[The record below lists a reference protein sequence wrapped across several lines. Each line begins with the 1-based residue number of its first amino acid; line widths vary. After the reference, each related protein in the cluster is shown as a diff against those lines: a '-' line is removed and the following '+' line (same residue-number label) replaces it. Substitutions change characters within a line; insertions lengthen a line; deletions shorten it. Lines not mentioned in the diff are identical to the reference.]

1 MGHSVRCFRRKNKIF
16 LHIIV
21 QLISNNSLLNIS
33 IHSFS
38 CCAKALSTINH
49 AVKVMPSLF
58 ILGLVAGKAV
68 RKMDT
73 LAFLGECAPA
83 FAVRGCQVKVLTDPQ
98 QFYSQLCN
106 RAANSKE
113 RIVMSAL
120 YLGSSNPSQI

>member
-1 MGHSVRCFRRKNKIF
+1 
-16 LHIIV
+16 
-21 QLISNNSLLNIS
+21 
-33 IHSFS
+33 
-38 CCAKALSTINH
+38 
-49 AVKVMPSLF
+49 MPSLF

-120 YLGSSNPSQI
+120 YLGFFKVHIWKKIFFGLNFSIF